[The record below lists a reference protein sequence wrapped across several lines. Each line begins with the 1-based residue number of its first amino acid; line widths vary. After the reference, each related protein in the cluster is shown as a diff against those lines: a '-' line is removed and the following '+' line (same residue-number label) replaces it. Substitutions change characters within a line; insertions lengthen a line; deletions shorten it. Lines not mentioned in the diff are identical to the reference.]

1 MSVRGHGRLGDF
13 LRIRRSRLRPADVG
27 LRDYGDRRRVTGL
40 RREELA
46 LLAGVSA
53 SYYTRL
59 EQGQSVG
66 ASPGVLDALA
76 GALRLSAAERR
87 HLHDLA
93 EAARRGGG
101 SRAGRRPPPE
111 HAGPA
116 TLALLATLEEVP
128 ALVTGR
134 RADVLAWNG
143 LGHALFAG
151 HLDPDAPR
159 DPAARPNVARLVF
172 TDPHTRAL
180 YADWP
185 ARARDVARN
194 LRMVAGRHPDDPV
207 LASLVGELTVGS
219 PAFSAMWN
227 DHGVG
232 PCELARYALRHP
244 LIGPLTVT
252 QQSLA
257 IPQEEEQSLVLAV
270 TEPGSPS
277 HAALR
282 LLPHCA
288 PPGTRA
294 RG

>member
-1 MSVRGHGRLGDF
+1 MSASERGRLGDF
-13 LRIRRSRLRPADVG
+13 LHTRRSRLRPADVG
-27 LRDYGDRRRVTGL
+27 LRDYGGRRRVTGL

-66 ASPGVLDALA
+66 ASPEVLDALA
-76 GALRLSAAERR
+76 RALRLSAAERR

-93 EAARRGGG
+93 EAAKRPARG
-101 SRAGRRPPPE
+101 RTAHRPPPE

-116 TLALLATLEEVP
+116 TLALLATLEAVP
-128 ALVTGR
+128 ALVSGR

-151 HLDPDAPR
+151 HLDRDAPGN
-159 DPAARPNVARLVF
+159 PAGRPNLARLIF

-185 ARARDVARN
+185 AKARAVVRN
-194 LRMVAGRHPDDPV
+194 LRMVAGRYPDDPL
-207 LASLVGELTVGS
+207 LASLVGELTVKS
-219 PAFSAMWN
+219 HAFSAMWN

-232 PCELARYALRHP
+232 PCELASYEMRHP
-244 LIGPLTVT
+244 LVGSLTVT

-257 IPQEEEQSLVLAV
+257 IPQEEDQLLVLAV

-277 HAALR
+277 HEALR

-294 RG
+294 RT